1 VTTRALEDLRREIDG
16 IDDQIDD
23 LITRRAELLTDIA
36 AAKGPSARGNGGF
49 LRPAREAALLR
60 RLVARHRGAFP
71 KAALVRLWR
80 EIISAMLTVQGSFS
94 VAVFAPDDAPGYWDL
109 ARDHYGGSTQFLP
122 RASVERVIATL
133 GDGAAT
139 VAILPAIRDEEKDPW
154 WPLLAE
160 DEGRKRYVMI
170 RLPLAP
176 SANARGDGLE
186 ALVVGFAA
194 PEASARDR
202 SLFVF
207 ETKDELSRSAL
218 TAALQEAGLEPCSY
232 AGWRDTSAT
241 RLLTLVELEG
251 FVEAGDARIARVVGT
266 TKNRIE
272 RAYHIGGYAQPLDAR
287 ELASSTEPRTR
298 ETVGDRR

>member
-1 VTTRALEDLRREIDG
+1 VTTRALEDLRREIDA

-23 LITRRAELLTDIA
+23 LIMRRAELLTDIA

-49 LRPAREAALLR
+49 LRPAREASLLR

-94 VAVFAPDDAPGYWDL
+94 VAVFAPDEAPGYWDL
-109 ARDHYGGSTQFLP
+109 ARDHYGGGTQFLP
-122 RASVERVIATL
+122 RTPAERVIATL

-139 VAILPAIRDEEKDPW
+139 VAILPAIRDEESDPW

-186 ALVVGFAA
+186 AVVVGFSP
-194 PEASARDR
+194 PEATGRDR

-207 ETKDELSRSAL
+207 ETKDEQSRSAL
-218 TAALQEAGLEPCSY
+218 TAALQEAGLEPCFF
-232 AGWRDTSAT
+232 AGWRDPSGS
-241 RLLTLVELEG
+241 RLLMLVELEG
-251 FVEAGDARIARVVGT
+251 FVDAGDARVARVVGT
-266 TKNRIE
+266 TKNRIA
-272 RAYHIGGYAQPLDAR
+272 RAIHVGGYAQPLDAR
-287 ELASSTEPRTR
+287 ELATAPRVR
-298 ETVGDRR
+298 EKVGDQR